1 MKGSLG
7 ELGGRGLGSVSERGK
22 DTDADKDEGEA
33 GVGGYVWVSWVGY
46 GV

>member
-1 MKGSLG
+1 MSS
-7 ELGGRGLGSVSERGK
+7 EAVDSGSVSERGK
-22 DTDADKDEGEA
+22 DTDADKDADEGEA